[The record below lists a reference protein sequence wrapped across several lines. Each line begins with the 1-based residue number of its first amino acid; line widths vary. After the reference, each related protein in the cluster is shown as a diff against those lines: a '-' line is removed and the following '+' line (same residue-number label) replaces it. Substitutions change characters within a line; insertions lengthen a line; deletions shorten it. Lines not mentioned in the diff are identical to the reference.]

1 VQIPENLSAKARAL
15 RTTALAGPDRRTKIA
30 LLAVALNIPL
40 VRTIFAINVS
50 SFLPG
55 EQTTQVMPRVD
66 IVKRDDE
73 LVVKAEL
80 PGVDKKDLDVSMTEN
95 AETLFDRLI
104 RRMA

>member
-1 VQIPENLSAKARAL
+1 
-15 RTTALAGPDRRTKIA
+15 
-30 LLAVALNIPL
+30 
-40 VRTIFAINVS
+40 
-50 SFLPG
+50 
-55 EQTTQVMPRVD
+55 MPHVD

-80 PGVDKKDLDVSMTEN
+80 PGVDKKDLDLSVTEN